1 MRSSIVFQKTAR
13 LFFLV
18 GFALLLS
25 EAARAGGPYSFFP
38 LTPCRVV
45 DTRNPVGPQ
54 GGPSLAANTIR
65 SFTIININSC
75 GVPSTAQAAAIN
87 ITAIQA
93 SDNGDLRIFPYLSSV
108 PLASVIN
115 FSTVDFALANGAIIP
130 LANIGGIDISV
141 QTDMPPSSTGHV
153 HFVVDVTGYFQ

>member
-1 MRSSIVFQKTAR
+1 MSYRKAARFLFTAVLG
-13 LFFLV
+13 LFLC
-18 GFALLLS
+18 
-25 EAARAGGPYSFFP
+25 EAAQAGGPYSFFP

-45 DTRNPVGPQ
+45 DTRNPGGPQ
-54 GGPSLAANTIR
+54 GGPALAANTIR
-65 SFTIININSC
+65 SFTIININGC
-75 GVPSTAQAAAIN
+75 GVPSTAKAAAMN

-93 SDNGDLRIFPYLSSV
+93 SDNGDLRIFPYLTSV

-115 FSTVDFALANGAIIP
+115 FSTADFALANGAIIP
-130 LANIGGIDISV
+130 LGNIGGIDISV